1 MSPLSLHDAL
11 PIFTEILR
19 RWNEDSGR
27 GDITLADAIAAG
39 SRDVDRLRELIADD
53 DYLGGRLTQF
63 LEEAG
68 RIIPAA
74 SEALE
79 QEDLEGF
86 GALVVQSQR
95 GAETGLCNQVDET
108 IALQRIARELGAHAA
123 SAFGAGFGGS
133 VWALVPEQ
141 EAGAFAERWAAQD
154 RKSTRLNSSNVAI
167 SYAVFCLK

>member
-1 MSPLSLHDAL
+1 MDQ
-11 PIFTEILR
+11 LR
-19 RWNEDSGR
+19 KL
-27 GDITLADAIAAG
+27 T
-39 SRDVDRLRELIADD
+39 ADD

-63 LEEAG
+63 LEESG

-86 GALVVQSQR
+86 GALVDQSQR

-141 EAGAFAERWAAQD
+141 EAGAFAERWAAHYQRAHPDAVQVRTLVD
-154 RKSTRLNSSNVAI
+154 RKSEERRVVKECRYEWSQARSEQQGMMW
-167 SYAVFCLK
+167 

>member
-1 MSPLSLHDAL
+1 APWRYDRAVVFHAARPVAVAAGGVEAPKPGAARDHYNRASLAV
-11 PIFTEILR
+11 TEILR

-39 SRDVDRLRELIADD
+39 PRAVDRLRELIADD

-63 LEEAG
+63 LEESG

-86 GALVVQSQR
+86 GALVDQSQR

-123 SAFGAGFGGS
+123 
-133 VWALVPEQ
+133 
-141 EAGAFAERWAAQD
+141 
-154 RKSTRLNSSNVAI
+154 
-167 SYAVFCLK
+167 